1 RSDLAGNVDHMR
13 DEDEASAVS
22 DSFFK
27 RGGDLV
33 EVLRWDRNL
42 NEFKLEVFSF
52 LALTQRREHA
62 RVILRGREN
71 FIAGFEI
78 HAHEQNLE
86 RLRSVASDRD
96 FFAVAAEQFGQAGA
110 NGFRLRLEDLP
121 HRVSGGVFLFPD
133 VTDERFGH
141 DPRTG
146 RNPTVVQVNDAACNA
161 E

>member
-1 RSDLAGNVDHMR
+1 MGAVDNGLNTAGARHVADCFHRSDLAGNVDHMR
-13 DEDEASAVS
+13 DEDEASTVS

-78 HAHEQNLE
+78 HAHEQN
-86 RLRSVASDRD
+86 
-96 FFAVAAEQFGQAGA
+96 
-110 NGFRLRLEDLP
+110 
-121 HRVSGGVFLFPD
+121 
-133 VTDERFGH
+133 
-141 DPRTG
+141 
-146 RNPTVVQVNDAACNA
+146 
-161 E
+161 